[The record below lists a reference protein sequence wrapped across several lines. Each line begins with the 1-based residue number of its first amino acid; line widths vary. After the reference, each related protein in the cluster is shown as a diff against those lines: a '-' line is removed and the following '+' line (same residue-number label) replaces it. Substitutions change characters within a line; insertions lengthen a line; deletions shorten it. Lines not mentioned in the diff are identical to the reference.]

1 MASGY
6 PSAVI
11 FGAFRI
17 SPQDSQRAWVA
28 GSTCPALHEPNG
40 AQPAAEG
47 HAGAS
52 GTIVPLR
59 ASKLEVPFVVS
70 SAQLIRI

>member
-40 AQPAAEG
+40 G
-47 HAGAS
+47 LAGKSSWVGATELKRS
-52 GTIVPLR
+52 PLN
-59 ASKLEVPFVVS
+59 SKYLLRW
-70 SAQLIRI
+70 ADN